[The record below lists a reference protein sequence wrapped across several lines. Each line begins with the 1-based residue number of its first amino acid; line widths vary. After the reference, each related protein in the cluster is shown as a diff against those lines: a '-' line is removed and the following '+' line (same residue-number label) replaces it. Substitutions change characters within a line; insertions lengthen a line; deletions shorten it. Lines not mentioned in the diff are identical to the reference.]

1 MKSITAQGN
10 SNTARNPTNKRT
22 GTPGMTRTC
31 QEIQNTRKRCNTS
44 VRWNETYPGAG
55 RPEPDTSRTYSKDIV
70 GYPPMILDILKSLLS
85 YVVLQ
90 LFMIMISQAMAL
102 LLLVSSKLLQLLKRD
117 LVQSLLIRRVQEDLR
132 NNLRTLWVRLVR
144 IKCLSPSIPEDQS
157 RVQSNTY
164 AKRSN
169 SPANTKAPSATSLH
183 ARNGA

>member
-10 SNTARNPTNKRT
+10 SNIARHPTNKRT

-44 VRWNETYPGAG
+44 VRWNETYPDAG
-55 RPEPDTSRTYSKDIV
+55 RPEPDTSRTYCKDIL
-70 GYPPMILDILKSLLS
+70 GYPPIILDIMRSLLS
-85 YVVLQ
+85 YIILQ
-90 LFMIMISQAMAL
+90 LFVIMISQAVAL

-117 LVQSLLIRRVQEDLR
+117 LVQSLLVRRVQKNLR
-132 NNLRTLWVRLVR
+132 NNLRALRVCLVS
-144 IKCLSPSIPEDQS
+144 IECLSPSIPEDQS

-164 AKRSN
+164 TKRSN